1 MADLFYSVEQEIH
14 KIPLLLRVQQI
25 QQALPD
31 LAARGIQV
39 EYRYFPMS
47 PPPCTG
53 TDYKYSSSNNNVH
66 NQ

>member
-1 MADLFYSVEQEIH
+1 
-14 KIPLLLRVQQI
+14 LLRVQQI

-31 LAARGIQV
+31 LTARSGQI

-53 TDYKYSSSNNNVH
+53 TDYKYLSSNNDVH